1 MGFIGSSSARE
12 LAAQTDL
19 QQPDAD
25 PIDFEIEVDYELEL
39 ELAAAEES
47 ESDSSFEDDE
57 TEQTDALPTNDTS
70 DLFEFFFRE
79 QARLAFFNRG
89 N

>member
-1 MGFIGSSSARE
+1 MGFIGSSSAHE

-25 PIDFEIEVDYELEL
+25 PIDFEIEVGYELEL

-47 ESDSSFEDDE
+47 ESDTEFEDDE
-57 TEQTDALPTNDTS
+57 IEPTDALQSNDTS

-79 QARLAFFNRG
+79 QARLAFLNRD

>member
-19 QQPDAD
+19 QPPDAD
-25 PIDFEIEVDYELEL
+25 PIDEIDYEIEIDYALDASEEP
-39 ELAAAEES
+39 EPDSES
-47 ESDSSFEDDE
+47 EYLE
-57 TEQTDALPTNDTS
+57 ALQQSNNTA

-79 QARLAFFNRG
+79 QARRAFFDRG